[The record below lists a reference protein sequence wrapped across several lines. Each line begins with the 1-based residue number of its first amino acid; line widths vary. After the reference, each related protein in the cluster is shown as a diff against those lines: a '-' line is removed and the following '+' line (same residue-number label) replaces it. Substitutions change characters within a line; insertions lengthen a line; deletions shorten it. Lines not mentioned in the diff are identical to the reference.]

1 MQAGLVVII
10 GLIFSWGLGPP
21 PVVAADMSLTGK
33 LTISV
38 TGREQ
43 ALFEKASVKFE
54 KLHPR
59 VRVRFAAT
67 DGGDP
72 LTTLADGSA
81 DIAVLGRTLKP
92 EEKEWTGTTVGWEGI
107 AIMVNASNRVQE
119 ITLKQA
125 TDLFSGAA
133 KTWDE
138 LGGLEARITVVN
150 REEGKGVRP
159 YLEQLLNLGG
169 KFVNGK
175 GVVEPD
181 KEAIRF
187 VSGNLN
193 AVSYVN
199 LNMGVGNVS
208 VGVPIRLLAINKVD
222 PEPAN
227 VSSGAYPLRR
237 PIVVVTKMPPS
248 PLVKAFVDFMLDK
261 EGQKT
266 VLEEDFVPLVVT
278 K

>member
-1 MQAGLVVII
+1 MAKEGGMQAGLFVII

-21 PVVAADMSLTGK
+21 PVVAADMSLMGK

-54 KLHPR
+54 KLHLASVKFEKLHPR

-72 LTTLADGSA
+72 LADLAGGSA

-150 REEGKGVRP
+150 REEGQGVRP
-159 YLEQLLNLGG
+159 
-169 KFVNGK
+169 
-175 GVVEPD
+175 
-181 KEAIRF
+181 
-187 VSGNLN
+187 
-193 AVSYVN
+193 
-199 LNMGVGNVS
+199 
-208 VGVPIRLLAINKVD
+208 
-222 PEPAN
+222 
-227 VSSGAYPLRR
+227 
-237 PIVVVTKMPPS
+237 
-248 PLVKAFVDFMLDK
+248 
-261 EGQKT
+261 
-266 VLEEDFVPLVVT
+266 
-278 K
+278 